1 MLKKAQKGFTL
12 AELLIALAILGVIAT
27 FTIPKILESSTNG
40 KLVAIAKETASM
52 ISGAFTNYKANAT
65 PTSLTQPQDMTTY
78 MNYVS
83 TDVASTFQTPNQGVR
98 LNTCSAT
105 LVCMNLHNGG
115 VLQYD
120 TGQSF
125 GGVGATNALVFATD
139 PDGFLPG
146 AGGVNFFLF
155 FNGRL
160 SSGSSAGVTAT
171 GGTVGVATIA
181 TDPTYFSWN

>member
-1 MLKKAQKGFTL
+1 MMKKATKGFTL

-40 KLVAIAKETASM
+40 KLVAIAKESASM
-52 ISGAFTNYKANAT
+52 ISGAYTNYKANAT
-65 PTSLTQPQDMTTY
+65 PTSLTQPQNLTTY

-83 TDVASTFQTPNQGVR
+83 TDVASTFTTPNAGAR
-98 LNTCSAT
+98 MDTCSAT

-125 GGVGATNALVFATD
+125 GGVANTNAMFFNVD

-146 AGGVNFFLF
+146 AGGISFYLF

-160 SSGSSAGVTAT
+160 ASGQSAGAPTP
-171 GGTVGVATIA
+171 GGTVGLTAVA